1 MDFAPSAKAK
11 EFEERLA
18 AFMDE
23 HIYPAKAV
31 YHDQHCAAPSRWHV
45 PPIIDELKA
54 KARAAGLWNLFLP
67 DAEHGAGLSVLDCAP
82 LPGSKSR

>member
-18 AFMDE
+18 VFMDE
-23 HIYPAKAV
+23 HIYPAEAV
-31 YHDQHCAAPSRWHV
+31 YHDQHRAAPSRWHV
-45 PPIIDELKA
+45 PSIIDELKG
-54 KARAAGLWNLFLP
+54 KARAAGLWNLLLA
-67 DAEHGAGLSVLDCAP
+67 DAEHGAGLSVLDYAP

>member
-11 EFEERLA
+11 AFEERLA
-18 AFMDE
+18 AFMDA
-23 HIYPAKAV
+23 HIHPAEAV

-67 DAEHGAGLSVLDCAP
+67 DAKHGAGLSVLDYAP
-82 LPGSKSR
+82 SPGSKSR